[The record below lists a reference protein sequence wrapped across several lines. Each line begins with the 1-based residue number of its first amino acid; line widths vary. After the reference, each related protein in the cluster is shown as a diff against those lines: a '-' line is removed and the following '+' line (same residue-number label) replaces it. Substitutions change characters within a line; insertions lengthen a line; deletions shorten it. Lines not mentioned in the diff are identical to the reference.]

1 MKIYQGTTFEMEVFT
16 DHMDAAVQV
25 RPDEDV
31 LYGGHAH
38 EGKGQGLFLPFTYVG
53 EKHPAF
59 GG

>member
-1 MKIYQGTTFEMEVFT
+1 MEVFT
-16 DHMDAAVQV
+16 DKMDAAVQV

-38 EGKGQGLFLPFTYVG
+38 QGKGQGLFLPFTYAG
-53 EKHPAF
+53 EEHPAF

>member
-1 MKIYQGTTFEMEVFT
+1 
-16 DHMDAAVQV
+16 MDAAVQF

-31 LYGGHAH
+31 LYGERAQQ
-38 EGKGQGLFLPFTYVG
+38 GKGQGLFLPFTYVG